1 MKLRARVEG
10 RAFDSGRGLIV
21 ADGVTKPPIR
31 RRRSAPKRRS
41 KRKWLFTMLATAPDP
56 DVPRY
61 HSWQI
66 VILGRD
72 DWGRWLDPTVP
83 AGEVLLPA
91 PAGTLEVTQIR

>member
-1 MKLRARVEG
+1 
-10 RAFDSGRGLIV
+10 
-21 ADGVTKPPIR
+21 
-31 RRRSAPKRRS
+31 
-41 KRKWLFTMLATAPDP
+41 MLATAPDP